1 MNELGLYFWLSGD
14 HRIALLKR
22 FKNPKIAVA
31 AADIKALNIQQFWYD
46 FWETEDQVY
55 DEFRWNL

>member
-46 FWETEDQVY
+46 F
-55 DEFRWNL
+55 